1 MRIRKQ
7 DIITS
12 MQDGIALFKDKEAGV
27 NLKVDDKGYYDIEV
41 NKEYEILGG
50 KRTYILKIQ
59 IL

>member
-7 DIITS
+7 DIMTS

-27 NLKVDDKGYYDIEV
+27 NLKVDEKGYYDIEV

-50 KRTYILKIQ
+50 KRTYKLKIQ